1 MTMADTIAVMHQG
14 HIQRMGA
21 PVEIYEDPRTA
32 FVAGFLGASN
42 LMGGTLNGSSGAVA
56 LPGGIT
62 IYGNPAKLPSAAG
75 TVQFGVRPEKIKLY
89 APGDESAPVNRLPAK
104 VTDASFIGVSTH
116 YLVDAPMVGE
126 LAIVVQNLD
135 DRRFALGEEVV
146 AAWHPD
152 HTFGVTT

>member
-1 MTMADTIAVMHQG
+1 MADTIAVMHKG
-14 HIQRMGA
+14 HIERMGA

-42 LMGGTLNGSSGAVA
+42 LMGGTVDGSTGRVA

-62 IYGNPAKLPSAAG
+62 IHGTPSKLPASGG
-75 TVQFGVRPEKIKLY
+75 TVQVGVRPEKIKLY
-89 APGDESAPVNRLPAK
+89 APGDESAPANRLPAK

-126 LAIVVQNLD
+126 LAVVVQNLD
-135 DRRFALGEEVV
+135 DRRFALGEAVV
-146 AAWHPD
+146 AAWDPD

>member
-1 MTMADTIAVMHQG
+1 MHKG
-14 HIQRMGA
+14 HIERMGA

-42 LMGGTLNGSSGAVA
+42 LMGGTVDGSSGRVA

-62 IYGNPAKLPSAAG
+62 IHGTPSKLPASGG
-75 TVQFGVRPEKIKLY
+75 TVQVGVRPEKIKLY
-89 APGDESAPVNRLPAK
+89 APGDESAPANRLPAK

-126 LAIVVQNLD
+126 LAVVVQNLD
-135 DRRFALGEEVV
+135 DRRFALGEDVV
-146 AAWHPD
+146 AAWDPD

>member
-1 MTMADTIAVMHQG
+1 MTMADTIAVMHKG
-14 HIQRMGA
+14 HIERMGE

-42 LMGGTLNGSSGAVA
+42 LMGGTVDGSTGRVA

-62 IYGNPAKLPSAAG
+62 IQGTPSKLPSSGG
-75 TVQFGVRPEKIKLY
+75 TVQVGVRPEKIKLF
-89 APGDESAPVNRLPAK
+89 APGDETAPANRLPAK
-104 VTDASFIGVSTH
+104 VTDASFIGVSTQ
-116 YLVDAPMVGE
+116 YLIDAPMVGE
-126 LAIVVQNLD
+126 LAVVVQNLD

>member
-1 MTMADTIAVMHQG
+1 
-14 HIQRMGA
+14 
-21 PVEIYEDPRTA
+21 
-32 FVAGFLGASN
+32 
-42 LMGGTLNGSSGAVA
+42 
-56 LPGGIT
+56 
-62 IYGNPAKLPSAAG
+62 
-75 TVQFGVRPEKIKLY
+75 VRPEKIKLY
-89 APGDESAPVNRLPAK
+89 APGDESAPANRLPAK

-126 LAIVVQNLD
+126 LAVVVQNLD